1 MSDFNIVEHAP
12 VIGRDGA
19 HVGTVDNVEGDRIK
33 LTKNDDP
40 DGSGQHHHFIALSDV
55 ASVEDGRVV
64 LIVSGEQA
72 RATAASTF

>member
-1 MSDFNIVEHAP
+1 MSDFNIVEHAQ
-12 VIGRDGA
+12 VIGSDGA

-40 DGSGQHHHFIALSDV
+40 HGSGQHHHFTALSDV